1 LPRVTEK
8 KLAAAT
14 ERAQEVS
21 LKLGRRGQQV
31 KLFASILVPVRPRI
45 RPGNK
50 EDTEE
55 KSAHLR
61 EGGPQWSGFRQ
72 WQSR

>member
-1 LPRVTEK
+1 MVLVTGATGNVGRHLVRELRDRGVPARAFVRDERK
-8 KLAAAT
+8 AA
-14 ERAQEVS
+14 ED
-21 LKLGRRGQQV
+21 
-31 KLFASILVPVRPRI
+31 
-45 RPGNK
+45 K

-61 EGGPQWSGFRQ
+61 EGGPQWSGFWQ